1 MKNFRENNS
10 MFIEK
15 VICMLKENPDIQ
27 YDELMYNIGELISEN
42 EYHSQLDSQYI
53 GLTLMIL
60 SNLHDDFDKTIT
72 NLEIIRGTAY
82 EEANL
87 QKGDD

>member
-1 MKNFRENNS
+1 MNNFREENS

-15 VICMLKENPDIQ
+15 VICMLQENPDIQ
-27 YDELMYNIGELISEN
+27 FEELIYTIGELISEN
-42 EYHSQLDSQYI
+42 EYHSQLDPQYI

-72 NLEIIRGTAY
+72 NLEIIRSSAY